1 MCLMEKFVN
10 VEICKCRQKS
20 CQSYSQYLKLQT
32 KSILDK
38 MNICLRKTKKN
49 PKTKKSI
56 GWLFKKI
63 QTIFKIYEDWMKDFV
78 FSVMFVDLL
87 LTGNKPKR

>member
-32 KSILDK
+32 KIILDK
-38 MNICLRKTKKN
+38 MNICLRKKK
-49 PKTKKSI
+49 K
-56 GWLFKKI
+56 
-63 QTIFKIYEDWMKDFV
+63 Q
-78 FSVMFVDLL
+78 
-87 LTGNKPKR
+87 KPKNLSAGYLKNSDNIQNL

>member
-32 KSILDK
+32 KIILDK
-38 MNICLRKTKKN
+38 MNICLRKK
-49 PKTKKSI
+49 KTK
-56 GWLFKKI
+56 
-63 QTIFKIYEDWMKDFV
+63 Q
-78 FSVMFVDLL
+78 
-87 LTGNKPKR
+87 KPKNLSAGYLKNSDNIQNL